1 MNTIKLCLD
10 EVAYKIK
17 PKNFEIARLSNE
29 IGGSVKEVNV
39 TTENLNKLILDI
51 GRDGHTFCP
60 ATFKDGHRHQESFE
74 QQQIIALDF
83 DNDKPDSIVSLEEVR
98 RRATKY
104 GLPVWFAYDSLRS
117 TNHNK
122 FRVVFLNDVSIT
134 HRKVAEAMQLAMGTI
149 FPEADPLCYK
159 DVSKMYF
166 GGKGVFYQDKA
177 KHMIS
182 VESVFRGLTYFLEDQ
197 YKTHYKEKLFSF
209 SQKTGIA
216 LNENGLLDV
225 MVEDA
230 LTEHPGATLS
240 SDDGKNSPNPI
251 IYIPNIIA
259 NGEIFPNKH
268 YHIRLNDCTGK
279 YSVTS
284 GRRPDVTDKKY
295 KNHNLYRRSDIE
307 RMTQV
312 CRLFREFES
321 GSRDMTHDEL
331 FGILNNLLHVDSGIT
346 TFKNIQAKYPEWYD
360 SDRRASWKRH
370 ISFNKRN
377 GYRPSSCDGFCPYRD
392 KCDHGKNILSTVH
405 PRPGMMERIPG
416 YREEFHPI
424 EEVQDDTYEAIS
436 RAFRAEDTKVHV
448 IKSQTGA
455 GKSHSYLQLMADNPE
470 ERFLIA
476 VPTNRLK
483 DEICRKADRMGI
495 DVRKTPSLEEIKD
508 EIPSKVW
515 KRIQR
520 LRDGGQHKAVHSYI
534 VWLINKV
541 LLEPGGKDRNKKM
554 KAIACLREYMKDRDK
569 LKFFKGNLI
578 TTQRYSLSM
587 DAKRLKEFDVIII
600 DEDILFKSV
609 ITNQEEIPVSVLEK
623 WSAETTNRPLA
634 KKIKRL
640 LKLAKDQRCIELDS
654 IEWDDESDGD
664 ELPPF
669 DVPSFCR
676 AERFYLRRASEDQKL
691 EEDAV
696 VYLKPVSFK
705 DDVKYIIVSATAD
718 EAIYRQYFG
727 EDRVEFYECKKA
739 KNMGTLHQY
748 YGKSMSRSSIKSDDG
763 IVKRLMNRFDMDEDH
778 VITFMCEKI
787 GRLHFGNA
795 EGSNTLEGEDIL
807 VVGTPYH
814 ADFIYKLAAFTMG
827 MDFDEDEKVGLQVV
841 THNGYRFRFD
851 KRTGLR

>member
-1 MNTIKLCLD
+1 
-10 EVAYKIK
+10 
-17 PKNFEIARLSNE
+17 
-29 IGGSVKEVNV
+29 
-39 TTENLNKLILDI
+39 
-51 GRDGHTFCP
+51 
-60 ATFKDGHRHQESFE
+60 
-74 QQQIIALDF
+74 
-83 DNDKPDSIVSLEEVR
+83 
-98 RRATKY
+98 
-104 GLPVWFAYDSLRS
+104 
-117 TNHNK
+117 
-122 FRVVFLNDVSIT
+122 
-134 HRKVAEAMQLAMGTI
+134 
-149 FPEADPLCYK
+149 
-159 DVSKMYF
+159 
-166 GGKGVFYQDKA
+166 
-177 KHMIS
+177 
-182 VESVFRGLTYFLEDQ
+182 
-197 YKTHYKEKLFSF
+197 
-209 SQKTGIA
+209 
-216 LNENGLLDV
+216 
-225 MVEDA
+225 
-230 LTEHPGATLS
+230 
-240 SDDGKNSPNPI
+240 
-251 IYIPNIIA
+251 
-259 NGEIFPNKH
+259 
-268 YHIRLNDCTGK
+268 
-279 YSVTS
+279 
-284 GRRPDVTDKKY
+284 
-295 KNHNLYRRSDIE
+295 
-307 RMTQV
+307 
-312 CRLFREFES
+312 
-321 GSRDMTHDEL
+321 
-331 FGILNNLLHVDSGIT
+331 
-346 TFKNIQAKYPEWYD
+346 
-360 SDRRASWKRH
+360 
-370 ISFNKRN
+370 
-377 GYRPSSCDGFCPYRD
+377 
-392 KCDHGKNILSTVH
+392 
-405 PRPGMMERIPG
+405 MERIPG

-455 GKSHSYLQLMADNPE
+455 GKSHSYLQLMAENPE
-470 ERFLIA
+470 VRFLIA

-541 LLEPGGKDRNKKM
+541 LLEPGGKDRKKKM

-676 AERFYLRRASEDQKL
+676 AERFYLRRASDEQKL
-691 EEDAV
+691 EEDTV

-718 EAIYRQYFG
+718 ETIYRQYFG
-727 EDRVEFYECKKA
+727 DDRVEFYECKKA

-748 YGKSMSRSSIKSDDG
+748 HGKSMSRSSIKSDNG
-763 IVKRLMNRFDMDEDH
+763 IVRRLMRRFDMDEAH

-814 ADFIYKLAAFTMG
+814 ADFIYKLAAFTME
-827 MDFDEDEKVGLQVV
+827 MDFDEDEEVEPQVV
-841 THNGYRFRFD
+841 THNGYRFRFTTFKD
-851 KRTGLR
+851 VDLQAIQFWMIESELEQAVGRARLLRNSCNVHLFSNFPLRQAEMVGGFDYSKE